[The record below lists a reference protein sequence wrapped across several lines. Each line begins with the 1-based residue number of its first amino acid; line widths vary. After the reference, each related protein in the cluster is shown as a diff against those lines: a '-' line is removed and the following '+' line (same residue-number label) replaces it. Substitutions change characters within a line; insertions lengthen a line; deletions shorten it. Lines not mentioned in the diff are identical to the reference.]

1 MNKKYLMIISISI
14 LTFCLGFML
23 SKKFDDAKSS
33 KVADLK
39 ISHTCLSC
47 QNLKVQAVFQKGDTI
62 AYQQIVDSI
71 INDIHS
77 SNSNYFCYSLVMA
90 NKYDYTPANYDV
102 YQSLIEC
109 YALNNTEMDDKT
121 KRMAQ
126 NYLERGAEK
135 GDMRAIRLLKKSAGT
150 VSVSTSETKNSTD

>member
-71 INDIHS
+71 INDI
-77 SNSNYFCYSLVMA
+77 
-90 NKYDYTPANYDV
+90 T
-102 YQSLIEC
+102 
-109 YALNNTEMDDKT
+109 
-121 KRMAQ
+121 
-126 NYLERGAEK
+126 GA
-135 GDMRAIRLLKKSAGT
+135 AP
-150 VSVSTSETKNSTD
+150 